1 MIEVYIPRKKF
12 YFNQNHTIISPEGL
26 VLYEHKSSFFQGKL
40 SLFQDHQLIYTSDQ
54 FFSFF
59 KRRYDIKR
67 HQETLC
73 KVTEKWKFFSE
84 QFIIETEMGNY
95 AIIGKVY
102 REDFQ
107 IYDGNQ
113 LVLSIKRDERKIHHR
128 IIQVDEVKT
137 GFLLM
142 LMFTVITMSQQD
154 STT

>member
-1 MIEVYIPRKKF
+1 
-12 YFNQNHTIISPEGL
+12 
-26 VLYEHKSSFFQGKL
+26 
-40 SLFQDHQLIYTSDQ
+40 LIYTSDQ

-73 KVTEKWKFFSE
+73 KVTIKWKTFTQ

-95 AIIGKVY
+95 SIIGKVY

-107 IYDGNQ
+107 IYDGNEM
-113 LVLSIKRDERKIHHR
+113 VLSIKRDERKIHHR

-137 GFLLM
+137 DFLLM
-142 LMFTVITMSQQD
+142 LMFTLITISQQA
-154 STT
+154 SSE